1 MARVG
6 RLRVTAV
13 PAAALFVGLLLAGVA
28 ACVQAEL
35 PGASAAQVRE
45 ALASGRPTLIDLGAR
60 RCVPCKRMA
69 PILES
74 LAEAYQGKANV
85 LFVDVETDRDTARSL
100 GLQLIPTQ
108 VFFDTQGMEIKR
120 HIGFMDETALV
131 DGLKVLGV
139 E

>member
-6 RLRVTAV
+6 RLRVAAV
-13 PAAALFVGLLLAGVA
+13 PAAALFLGLLAGLT
-28 ACVQAEL
+28 ACVQAEP
-35 PGASAAQVRE
+35 PGANGAQIRA

-60 RCVPCKRMA
+60 HCVPCKRMA

-74 LAEAYQGKANV
+74 LAATYQGKANV
-85 LFVDVETDRDTARSL
+85 LFVDVETDLDTAHSL

-108 VFFDTQGMEIKR
+108 VFFDAQGAEVKR
-120 HIGFMDETALV
+120 HVGFMDEVALV
-131 DGLKVLGV
+131 EGLKALGV